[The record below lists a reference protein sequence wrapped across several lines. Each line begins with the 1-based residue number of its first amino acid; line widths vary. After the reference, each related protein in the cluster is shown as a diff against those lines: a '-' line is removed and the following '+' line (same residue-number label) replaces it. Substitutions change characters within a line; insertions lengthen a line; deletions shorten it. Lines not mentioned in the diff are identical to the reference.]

1 MKYKYFTVVLLA
13 ILTLSGCASVRE
25 IPDKTPCT
33 GFIKTNGD
41 CIGKPINTNGRE
53 V

>member
-1 MKYKYFTVVLLA
+1 MKYKYLVALLA
-13 ILTLSGCASVRE
+13 AVLLSGCASIKE

-41 CIGKPINTNGRE
+41 CFGKPINHHVRGA
-53 V
+53 